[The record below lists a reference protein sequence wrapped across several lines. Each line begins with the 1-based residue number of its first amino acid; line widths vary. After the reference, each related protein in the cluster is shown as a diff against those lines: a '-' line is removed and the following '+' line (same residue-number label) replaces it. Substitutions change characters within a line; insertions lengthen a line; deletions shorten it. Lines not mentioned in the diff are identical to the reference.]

1 MATYGWREIT
11 SQTERWKKE
20 ELRGNPN
27 ILSERINWE
36 GKRKRKT
43 KQVRLNGDDFTWPGH
58 MLTIP
63 GSFLLGGEGLGF
75 FLLCQFPG
83 RQGQDRKLDFGDMSH
98 LFSFTV
104 KKSIYLIKFPLSL
117 VFFSLERIF
126 SSVFFLSQ
134 DVS

>member
-27 ILSERINWE
+27 ILSECIDWE

-43 KQVRLNGDDFTWPGH
+43 KQVLSERRRFHVAGAYADDTGE
-58 MLTIP
+58 
-63 GSFLLGGEGLGF
+63 FLARGEGLGF

-117 VFFSLERIF
+117 FF
-126 SSVFFLSQ
+126 FFP
-134 DVS
+134 

>member
-43 KQVRLNGDDFTWPGH
+43 KQVLSERRRFHVAGAYADDTGE
-58 MLTIP
+58 
-63 GSFLLGGEGLGF
+63 FLAWGGKDLDFSCSASSLGGRGKTG
-75 FLLCQFPG
+75 
-83 RQGQDRKLDFGDMSH
+83 S
-98 LFSFTV
+98 
-104 KKSIYLIKFPLSL
+104 
-117 VFFSLERIF
+117 
-126 SSVFFLSQ
+126 
-134 DVS
+134 